1 MSEDKDKDAVVA
13 SADAMMNGVVN
24 HANLECRIAL
34 SNFRLFY
41 VEDTEDFFYRAPGR
55 GGRKPKQGGQPTASS
70 ASSSSSS
77 SGGDVTMGEA
87 SASGEASRRATPVK
101 HVDLTRLREQ
111 GNGSTTTPSNILA
124 SS

>member
-55 GGRKPKQGGQPTASS
+55 GGRKPKQGGPST

-77 SGGDVTMGEA
+77 SGGDVSMGEA
-87 SASGEASRRATPVK
+87 SASGEASRRATTPLK
-101 HVDLTRLREQ
+101 HVDLTRLKEQ